1 MRKSRGGVEKKLGG
15 RVGHF
20 DISASHFV
28 TVTNMT
34 IFWSIFSA
42 KNLVPQGYTIFWIIN
57 LLKIRPGIRAKM
69 SHGAHSSLTGC
80 RAEPILIVKFD
91 FL

>member
-1 MRKSRGGVEKKLGG
+1 MCEAFFGVRKSRGGVEKKKLGG

-34 IFWSIFSA
+34 ISWSIFSA
-42 KNLVPQGYTIFWIIN
+42 KNLVPQGYTIYWDYQSFENTAWYSGQN
-57 LLKIRPGIRAKM
+57 VPWG
-69 SHGAHSSLTGC
+69 
-80 RAEPILIVKFD
+80 P
-91 FL
+91 